1 VNALY
6 RVTYLIL
13 SASFIFLYY
22 GCSSSSGTSR
32 YGNNSNDSETSN
44 NTNVRFSS
52 KDDDNKYTDAIED
65 SVSMIRYDNLEDSGD
80 LPDDDAVDYGVVLDR
95 YNLNSDENNFET
107 GTPKEKMLME
117 IIKYLNVP
125 YQYGGNSKSGID
137 CSAFTQNVYKN
148 TLSVNLLR
156 SAREQYK
163 QGEVVNDVEDLRFG
177 DLVFFDTRS
186 GVSPGHVGIYIGDN
200 LFAHASSKKGV
211 TISSI
216 THSYYKNRF
225 MSGRRIKKNGSF

>member
-1 VNALY
+1 MNALY

-32 YGNNSNDSETSN
+32 YGNNSNDSETN
-44 NTNVRFSS
+44 NTSVRFSS
-52 KDDDNKYTDAIED
+52 ED
-65 SVSMIRYDNLEDSGD
+65 EDSGD
-80 LPDDDAVDYGVVLDR
+80 LPDDDAVDIGVVLDK
-95 YNLNSDENNFET
+95 YNLDSDENNFET

-117 IIKYLNVP
+117 IIKYLNIP

-137 CSAFTQNVYKN
+137 CSAFTQNIYKN
-148 TLSVNLLR
+148 TLSVNLFR

-163 QGEVVNDVEDLRFG
+163 QGEIISDVDDLQFG

-186 GVSPGHVGIYIGDN
+186 GVSPGHVGIYIGDE
-200 LFAHASSKKGV
+200 LFAHASTKKGV
-211 TISSI
+211 TISSLN
-216 THSYYKNRF
+216 HSYYKDRF
-225 MSGRRIKKNGSF
+225 MGSRRIKPEGTF

>member
-6 RVTYLIL
+6 RVTYLVL

-32 YGNNSNDSETSN
+32 YGNNSDDSETK
-44 NTNVRFSS
+44 NTSPRYSS
-52 KDDDNKYTDAIED
+52 EDDDDESTV
-65 SVSMIRYDNLEDSGD
+65 VSEDSGD
-80 LPDDDAVDYGVVLDR
+80 LPDDDAVDYGVVLDK
-95 YNLNSDENNFET
+95 YDLDTDENNFET

-137 CSAFTQNVYKN
+137 CSAFTQNIYKS
-148 TLSVNLLR
+148 TLSINLSR

-163 QGEVVNDVEDLRFG
+163 QGEIISDVDDLQFG

-186 GVSPGHVGIYIGDN
+186 GVSPGHVGIYIGDE

-211 TISSI
+211 TISSLN
-216 THSYYKNRF
+216 HVYYKDRF
-225 MSGRRIKKNGSF
+225 MGSRRIKPEGTF

>member
-1 VNALY
+1 MNALY

-13 SASFIFLYY
+13 SASFILFYY

-32 YGNNSNDSETSN
+32 YGNNSNDSETN
-44 NTNVRFSS
+44 NTSVRFSS
-52 KDDDNKYTDAIED
+52 EDD
-65 SVSMIRYDNLEDSGD
+65 EDSGD
-80 LPDDDAVDYGVVLDR
+80 LPDDDAVDIGVVLDK
-95 YNLNSDENNFET
+95 YNLDADANNFET

-137 CSAFTQNVYKN
+137 CSAFTQNVYKS
-148 TLSVNLLR
+148 TLSVNLFR

-163 QGEVVNDVEDLRFG
+163 QGEIISDVDDLQFG

-186 GVSPGHVGIYIGDN
+186 GVRPGHVGIYIGDE

-216 THSYYKNRF
+216 NHSYYKTRF
-225 MSGRRIKKNGSF
+225 MSGRRIKSGGTF

>member
-32 YGNNSNDSETSN
+32 YGNNSVDSETN
-44 NTNVRFSS
+44 NTSVRFSS
-52 KDDDNKYTDAIED
+52 EDDKNESTY
-65 SVSMIRYDNLEDSGD
+65 VSEDSGD
-80 LPDDDAVDYGVVLDR
+80 LPDDDAVDIGVMLDK
-95 YNLNSDENNFET
+95 YNLDPDENNFET

-137 CSAFTQNVYKN
+137 CSAFTQNIYKN

-163 QGEVVNDVEDLRFG
+163 QGEVISDVEDLRFG
-177 DLVFFDTRS
+177 DLVFFNTRDN
-186 GVSPGHVGIYIGDN
+186 VRPGHVGIFLGDN
-200 LFAHASSKKGV
+200 LFAHASTKKGV

-216 THSYYKNRF
+216 THSYYQIRF
-225 MSGRRIKKNGSF
+225 MSGRRIKTEGTF

>member
-1 VNALY
+1 MNVLY

-32 YGNNSNDSETSN
+32 YGNNSDDSETN
-44 NTNVRFSS
+44 NTSVRFSS
-52 KDDDNKYTDAIED
+52 EDDKNESTY
-65 SVSMIRYDNLEDSGD
+65 VSEDSGD
-80 LPDDDAVDYGVVLDR
+80 LPDDDAVDIGVMLDK
-95 YNLNSDENNFET
+95 YNLEPDENNFET

-137 CSAFTQNVYKN
+137 CSAFTQSIYKN
-148 TLSVNLLR
+148 TLSVNLFR

-163 QGEVVNDVEDLRFG
+163 QGEVISNVEELRFG
-177 DLVFFDTRS
+177 DLVFFNTREN
-186 GVSPGHVGIYIGDN
+186 VRPGHVGIFLGDN
-200 LFAHASSKKGV
+200 LFAHASTKKGV
-211 TISSI
+211 TVSSI
-216 THSYYKNRF
+216 NHSYYQTRF
-225 MSGRRIKKNGSF
+225 MGGRRIKTEGAF

>member
-1 VNALY
+1 MNALY

-32 YGNNSNDSETSN
+32 YGNNSDDSETN
-44 NTNVRFSS
+44 NTSVRFSS
-52 KDDDNKYTDAIED
+52 EDDKNESIY
-65 SVSMIRYDNLEDSGD
+65 VSEDSGD
-80 LPDDDAVDYGVVLDR
+80 LPDDDAVDIGVMLDK
-95 YNLNSDENNFET
+95 YNLDPDENNFET
-107 GTPKEKMLME
+107 GTPKVKMLME

-137 CSAFTQNVYKN
+137 CSAFTQNIYKN

-163 QGEVVNDVEDLRFG
+163 QGEVISDVDELRFG
-177 DLVFFDTRS
+177 DLVFFNTREN
-186 GVSPGHVGIYIGDN
+186 VRPGHVGIYIGDD

-211 TISSI
+211 TISSLN
-216 THSYYKNRF
+216 HSYYKDRF
-225 MSGRRIKKNGSF
+225 MGSRRIKPEGTF

>member
-1 VNALY
+1 MNVLY

-32 YGNNSNDSETSN
+32 YGNKSDDSETN
-44 NTNVRFSS
+44 NTSVRFSS
-52 KDDDNKYTDAIED
+52 EDDINESTY
-65 SVSMIRYDNLEDSGD
+65 VSEDSGD
-80 LPDDDAVDYGVVLDR
+80 LPDDDAVDIGVMLDK
-95 YNLNSDENNFET
+95 YNLDPDENNFET

-117 IIKYLNVP
+117 IIKYINVP

-137 CSAFTQNVYKN
+137 CSAFTQSIYKN

-163 QGEVVNDVEDLRFG
+163 QGEVISTVEELRFG
-177 DLVFFDTRS
+177 DLVFFNTRDN
-186 GVSPGHVGIYIGDN
+186 VRPGHVGIFIGDN
-200 LFAHASSKKGV
+200 LFAHASTKKGV

-216 THSYYKNRF
+216 NHSYYQTRF
-225 MSGRRIKKNGSF
+225 MGGRRVKSGGTF

>member
-1 VNALY
+1 MNALY

-13 SASFIFLYY
+13 SASIIFLYY
-22 GCSSSSGTSR
+22 GCSSSSGSSR
-32 YGNNSNDSETSN
+32 YGNNSDDSETK
-44 NTNVRFSS
+44 NTSPR
-52 KDDDNKYTDAIED
+52 YTSE
-65 SVSMIRYDNLEDSGD
+65 YDEDSGD
-80 LPDDDAVDYGVVLDR
+80 LPDDDAVDYGVMLDK
-95 YNLNSDENNFET
+95 YDLDTDENNFET

-137 CSAFTQNVYKN
+137 CSAFTQNVYKS

-163 QGEVVNDVEDLRFG
+163 QGEIISDVDDLQFG

-211 TISSI
+211 TISSLNH
-216 THSYYKNRF
+216 TYYKDRF
-225 MSGRRIKKNGSF
+225 MGSRRIKPEGTF

>member
-13 SASFIFLYY
+13 SASFIFFYY

-32 YGNNSNDSETSN
+32 YGNNSDDSETN
-44 NTNVRFSS
+44 NTSVRFSS
-52 KDDDNKYTDAIED
+52 EDD
-65 SVSMIRYDNLEDSGD
+65 EDSGD
-80 LPDDDAVDYGVVLDR
+80 LPDDDAVDIGVVLDK
-95 YNLNSDENNFET
+95 YNLDADANNFET

-137 CSAFTQNVYKN
+137 CSAFTQNVYKS
-148 TLSVNLLR
+148 TLSVNLFR

-163 QGEVVNDVEDLRFG
+163 QGEIISDVDDLQFG

-186 GVSPGHVGIYIGDN
+186 GVRPGHVGIYIGDE

-225 MSGRRIKKNGSF
+225 MSGRRIKSGGTF

>member
-13 SASFIFLYY
+13 SASFLFLYY

-32 YGNNSNDSETSN
+32 YGNNSDDSETK
-44 NTNVRFSS
+44 NTSVRYSS
-52 KDDDNKYTDAIED
+52 EEDDDESTVVI
-65 SVSMIRYDNLEDSGD
+65 EDSGD

-95 YNLNSDENNFET
+95 YNLDPDESYVESS
-107 GTPKEKMLME
+107 TPKEKMLME

-137 CSAFTQNVYKN
+137 CSAFTQNVYKS
-148 TLSVNLLR
+148 TLSVNLSR

-163 QGEVVNDVEDLRFG
+163 QGEVISDVDDLQFG

-186 GVSPGHVGIYIGDN
+186 GVSPGHVGIYIGDE

-211 TISSI
+211 TISSLNH
-216 THSYYKNRF
+216 TYYKDRF
-225 MSGRRIKKNGSF
+225 MGSRRIKPEGTF

>member
-32 YGNNSNDSETSN
+32 YGNNSDDSETN
-44 NTNVRFSS
+44 NTSVRFSS
-52 KDDDNKYTDAIED
+52 EDD
-65 SVSMIRYDNLEDSGD
+65 EDSGD
-80 LPDDDAVDYGVVLDR
+80 LPDDDAVDIGVVLDK
-95 YNLNSDENNFET
+95 YNLDTDTNNFET

-117 IIKYLNVP
+117 IIKYINVP

-137 CSAFTQNVYKN
+137 CSAFTQNIYKSI
-148 TLSVNLLR
+148 LSVNLYR

-163 QGEVVNDVEDLRFG
+163 QGEIISDVDDLQFG

-186 GVSPGHVGIYIGDN
+186 GVRPGHVGIYIGDE

-216 THSYYKNRF
+216 THSYYKTRF
-225 MSGRRIKKNGSF
+225 MSGRRIKSGGTF

>member
-32 YGNNSNDSETSN
+32 YGNKSDDSETN
-44 NTNVRFSS
+44 NTSVRFSS
-52 KDDDNKYTDAIED
+52 EDDDDESTV
-65 SVSMIRYDNLEDSGD
+65 VSEDSGD
-80 LPDDDAVDYGVVLDR
+80 LPDDDALDT
-95 YNLNSDENNFET
+95 DENNFET

-117 IIKYLNVP
+117 IINYLNVP

-137 CSAFTQNVYKN
+137 CSAFTQNVYKS
-148 TLSVNLLR
+148 TLSVNLFR

-163 QGEVVNDVEDLRFG
+163 QGEVISDVDDLQFG

-186 GVSPGHVGIYIGDN
+186 GVSPGHVGIYIGDD

-211 TISSI
+211 TISSLNH
-216 THSYYKNRF
+216 TYYKDRF
-225 MSGRRIKKNGSF
+225 MGSRRIEPEGTF

>member
-13 SASFIFLYY
+13 SASSIFLYY

-32 YGNNSNDSETSN
+32 YGNNSDDSETN
-44 NTNVRFSS
+44 NTSVRFSS
-52 KDDDNKYTDAIED
+52 EDDKNESIY
-65 SVSMIRYDNLEDSGD
+65 VSEDSGD
-80 LPDDDAVDYGVVLDR
+80 LPDDDAVDIGVMLDK
-95 YNLNSDENNFET
+95 YNLDTDENNFET

-137 CSAFTQNVYKN
+137 CSAFTQNIYKN

-163 QGEVVNDVEDLRFG
+163 QGEVINDVEDLRFG
-177 DLVFFDTRS
+177 DLVFFNTRDN
-186 GVSPGHVGIYIGDN
+186 VRPGHVGIFLGDN
-200 LFAHASSKKGV
+200 LFAHASTKKGV

-216 THSYYKNRF
+216 THSYYQIRF
-225 MSGRRIKKNGSF
+225 MGGRRIKSGSTF

>member
-1 VNALY
+1 MNALY

-22 GCSSSSGTSR
+22 GCGSSSGTSR
-32 YGNNSNDSETSN
+32 YGNNSDDSETN
-44 NTNVRFSS
+44 NTSVRFSS
-52 KDDDNKYTDAIED
+52 EDDDKETHNA
-65 SVSMIRYDNLEDSGD
+65 SEDSGD
-80 LPDDDAVDYGVVLDR
+80 LPDDDAVDIGVMLDK
-95 YNLNSDENNFET
+95 YNLDTDANNFET

-117 IIKYLNVP
+117 IIKYINVP

-137 CSAFTQNVYKN
+137 CSAFTQNVYKS
-148 TLSVNLLR
+148 TLSVNLFR

-163 QGEVVNDVEDLRFG
+163 QGEVISDVDDLQFG

-186 GVSPGHVGIYIGDN
+186 GVSPGHVGIFIGDN

-216 THSYYKNRF
+216 THSYYKTRF
-225 MSGRRIKKNGSF
+225 MSGRRIKSGGTF

>member
-1 VNALY
+1 MNALY

-13 SASFIFLYY
+13 SASIIFLYY

-32 YGNNSNDSETSN
+32 YGNNSDDSETK
-44 NTNVRFSS
+44 NTSVRYTSE
-52 KDDDNKYTDAIED
+52 DDDDESTV
-65 SVSMIRYDNLEDSGD
+65 VSEDSGD
-80 LPDDDAVDYGVVLDR
+80 LPDDDAVDYGVVLDK
-95 YNLNSDENNFET
+95 YDLDDAEYSFET

-137 CSAFTQNVYKN
+137 CSAFTQNVYKS

-163 QGEVVNDVEDLRFG
+163 QGEVISDVDDLQFG

-186 GVSPGHVGIYIGDN
+186 GVSPGHVGIYIGDE

-211 TISSI
+211 TISSLNH
-216 THSYYKNRF
+216 TYYKDRF
-225 MSGRRIKKNGSF
+225 MGSRRIEPEGTF

>member
-1 VNALY
+1 MNALY

-32 YGNNSNDSETSN
+32 YGNNSDDSETN
-44 NTNVRFSS
+44 NTSVRFSS
-52 KDDDNKYTDAIED
+52 EDDDKEAPHASED
-65 SVSMIRYDNLEDSGD
+65 SVLTYRFDYLEDSGD
-80 LPDDDAVDYGVVLDR
+80 LPDDDAVDIGVMLDK
-95 YNLNSDENNFET
+95 YNLDTDANNFET

-137 CSAFTQNVYKN
+137 CSAFTQNIYKS
-148 TLSVNLLR
+148 TLSVNLFR

-163 QGEVVNDVEDLRFG
+163 QGEIISDDSPPAIGTKFN
-177 DLVFFDTRS
+177 RS
-186 GVSPGHVGIYIGDN
+186 GQFKPFLH
-200 LFAHASSKKGV
+200 
-211 TISSI
+211 TILAEHLEYFPVLATLLLI
-216 THSYYKNRF
+216 L
-225 MSGRRIKKNGSF
+225 

>member
-6 RVTYLIL
+6 RVAYLIL

-32 YGNNSNDSETSN
+32 YGNNSDDSETT
-44 NTNVRFSS
+44 NTSVRFSS
-52 KDDDNKYTDAIED
+52 ED
-65 SVSMIRYDNLEDSGD
+65 EDSGD
-80 LPDDDAVDYGVVLDR
+80 LPDDDAVDYGVILDK
-95 YNLNSDENNFET
+95 YDLDPDENNFET

-137 CSAFTQNVYKN
+137 CSAFTQSIYKN

-163 QGEVVNDVEDLRFG
+163 QGEIISDVDDLQFG
-177 DLVFFDTRS
+177 DLVFFNTRDN
-186 GVSPGHVGIYIGDN
+186 VRPGHVGIYIGDD

-211 TISSI
+211 TISSLN
-216 THSYYKNRF
+216 HSYYKDRF
-225 MSGRRIKKNGSF
+225 MGSRRIKPEGTF

>member
-1 VNALY
+1 MNALY

-13 SASFIFLYY
+13 STSFIFFYY

-32 YGNNSNDSETSN
+32 YGNNSNDSETN
-44 NTNVRFSS
+44 NTSVRFSS
-52 KDDDNKYTDAIED
+52 EDD
-65 SVSMIRYDNLEDSGD
+65 EDSGD
-80 LPDDDAVDYGVVLDR
+80 LPDDDAVDIGVVLDK
-95 YNLNSDENNFET
+95 YNLDTDENNFET

-117 IIKYLNVP
+117 IIKYINVP

-148 TLSVNLLR
+148 TLSVNMFR

-163 QGEVVNDVEDLRFG
+163 QCEIIREVDDLQFG

-186 GVSPGHVGIYIGDN
+186 GVSPGHVGIYIGDE
-200 LFAHASSKKGV
+200 LFAHASTKKGV
-211 TISSI
+211 TISSLNQA
-216 THSYYKNRF
+216 YYKDRF
-225 MSGRRIKKNGSF
+225 MGSLRIKPGGPF

>member
-1 VNALY
+1 MNALY

-32 YGNNSNDSETSN
+32 YGNNSDDSETN
-44 NTNVRFSS
+44 NTSVRFSS
-52 KDDDNKYTDAIED
+52 EDD
-65 SVSMIRYDNLEDSGD
+65 EDSGD
-80 LPDDDAVDYGVVLDR
+80 LPDDDAVDIGVVLDK
-95 YNLNSDENNFET
+95 YNLDTDANNFET

-137 CSAFTQNVYKN
+137 CSAFTQNIYKS
-148 TLSVNLLR
+148 TLSVNLFR

-163 QGEVVNDVEDLRFG
+163 QGEIISDVDDLQFG

-186 GVSPGHVGIYIGDN
+186 GVRPGHVGIYIGDE
-200 LFAHASSKKGV
+200 LFAHSSSKKGV

-216 THSYYKNRF
+216 THSYYKTRF
-225 MSGRRIKKNGSF
+225 MSGRRIKSGGTF

>member
-13 SASFIFLYY
+13 STSFIFLYY

-32 YGNNSNDSETSN
+32 YGNNSDDSETN
-44 NTNVRFSS
+44 NTSVRFSS
-52 KDDDNKYTDAIED
+52 EDDDNESTY
-65 SVSMIRYDNLEDSGD
+65 VSEDSGD
-80 LPDDDAVDYGVVLDR
+80 LPDDDAVDIGVVLDK
-95 YNLNSDENNFET
+95 YDLDTDSNNFET

-137 CSAFTQNVYKN
+137 CSAFTQNIYKS
-148 TLSVNLLR
+148 TISVNLFR

-163 QGEVVNDVEDLRFG
+163 QGEIISDVDDLQFG

-186 GVSPGHVGIYIGDN
+186 GVSPGHVGIYIGDE

-216 THSYYKNRF
+216 THSYYKSRF
-225 MSGRRIKKNGSF
+225 MSGRRIKSGGTF

>member
-1 VNALY
+1 MNALY

-32 YGNNSNDSETSN
+32 YGNNSDDSETN
-44 NTNVRFSS
+44 NTSVRFSS
-52 KDDDNKYTDAIED
+52 EDDDDESTV
-65 SVSMIRYDNLEDSGD
+65 VSEDSGD
-80 LPDDDAVDYGVVLDR
+80 LPDDDAVDIGVVLDK
-95 YNLNSDENNFET
+95 YNLDTDANNFET

-148 TLSVNLLR
+148 TLSVNLSR

-163 QGEVVNDVEDLRFG
+163 QGEVISDVDDLQFG

-186 GVSPGHVGIYIGDN
+186 GVSPGHVGIYIGDE
-200 LFAHASSKKGV
+200 LFAHASTKKGV
-211 TISSI
+211 TISSLN
-216 THSYYKNRF
+216 HSYYKDRF
-225 MSGRRIKKNGSF
+225 MGSRRIKPEGTF